1 MKISKVGSRLW
12 ELRLPEWKPK
22 QMRALHLF
30 FFFFAYQLQ
39 AQFISGKVLDAANGE
54 PLPYVN
60 IGVLNNNI
68 GTVSDA
74 YGNYYLE
81 LQSKNLLDTLRFSMI
96 GFGTKDLVVKDY
108 LEQEKEE
115 MVILMEE
122 KSMQLAGVTLTR
134 KKNQKYKRKILGNKT
149 ESKALVGGFTSND
162 LGNEIGFI
170 CRIRK
175 SPTFVEAFNISI
187 AKNTYGLV
195 RFRLNFYNLIEG
207 MPHENLLE
215 EMIVVET
222 DIESGKVHVDLQS
235 YDIVMEDDF
244 LVSIEWIE
252 DLGIGELLF
261 SAGFFGSN
269 LYARATSQGTWNQM
283 GVAAFGMNVE
293 VVY

>member
-1 MKISKVGSRLW
+1 
-12 ELRLPEWKPK
+12 
-22 QMRALHLF
+22 MRALHLF

-134 KKNQKYKRKILGNKT
+134 KKKSKIQT
-149 ESKALVGGFTSND
+149 
-162 LGNEIGFI
+162 
-170 CRIRK
+170 
-175 SPTFVEAFNISI
+175 
-187 AKNTYGLV
+187 
-195 RFRLNFYNLIEG
+195 
-207 MPHENLLE
+207 
-215 EMIVVET
+215 
-222 DIESGKVHVDLQS
+222 
-235 YDIVMEDDF
+235 
-244 LVSIEWIE
+244 
-252 DLGIGELLF
+252 
-261 SAGFFGSN
+261 
-269 LYARATSQGTWNQM
+269 
-283 GVAAFGMNVE
+283 
-293 VVY
+293 